1 MCKVTVVIP
10 CYNQGGYIKA
20 TVASVQEQVFLD
32 WEIIIVNDG
41 SDDNETNKILAD
53 LVIPKVKIIHTEN
66 KGVSAA
72 RNVGIA
78 NAKGTFILPLDA
90 DDIIGKE
97 YLKEAVAIMDVD
109 AKLKVVY
116 CNGEYFGDESGAIE
130 LPDYDSKKMLLQNLI
145 FCTALYRKDDWFDC
159 GGYDEHFL
167 TGWEDWDFW
176 LRFIQNESQV
186 YKLPGVHFHYR
197 IKKESRNAGLI
208 HEKLKRTEQQL
219 YKKHFEL
226 YRKHYPQPITLIREY
241 EYLMQERTNY
251 EKYKDELH
259 RSLSY
264 RTGNFILHPLKWLAA
279 IGRSA
284 KK

>member
-1 MCKVTVVIP
+1 MLVSVIVP
-10 CYNQGGYIKA
+10 CYNQGIYILE
-20 TVASVQEQVFLD
+20 SVKSVINQTFTD

-41 SDDNETNKILAD
+41 SDDNETNKILTE
-53 LVIPKVKIIHTEN
+53 LVIPKVRIIHTEN

-72 RNVGIA
+72 RNTGITA
-78 NAKGTFILPLDA
+78 AKGIYILPLDA
-90 DDIIGKE
+90 DDIIGKK
-97 YLKEAVAIMDVD
+97 YLQEAVALLD
-109 AKLKVVY
+109 ANVKVKVVY
-116 CNGEYFGDESGAIE
+116 CNGAYFGNENGAIE
-130 LPDYDSKKMLLQNLI
+130 LPDYDAKKMLLQNLI

-197 IKKESRNAGLI
+197 IKKESRNAGLV
-208 HEKLKRTEQQL
+208 HEKLKLAEQQF

-226 YRKHYPQPITLIREY
+226 YRKYYPQPITLVRDY
-241 EYLMQERTNY
+241 EYLLQERTNY

-264 RTGNFILHPLKWLAA
+264 RTGNFLLYPFKWLAK
-279 IGRSA
+279 IGSLG